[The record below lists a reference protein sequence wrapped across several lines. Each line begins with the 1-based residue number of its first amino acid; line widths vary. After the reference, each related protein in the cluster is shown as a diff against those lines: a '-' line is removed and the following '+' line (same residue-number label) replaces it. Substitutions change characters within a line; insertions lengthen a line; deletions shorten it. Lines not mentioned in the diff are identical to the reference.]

1 MPHPEN
7 YVAHGAP
14 DGWVSKSDLEAE
26 AFADE
31 REKMRASLRSSYVEI
46 DDALSSVERDIE
58 DIVEN
63 LDTHRAATLQARL
76 EMATARLLG
85 RALS

>member
-1 MPHPEN
+1 MPHPDN
-7 YVAHGAP
+7 YVAQGAP
-14 DGWVSKSDLEAE
+14 DGWVSKADLEDE

-31 REKMRASLRSSYVEI
+31 REKMRASLRASYVEI

-76 EMATARLLG
+76 EMATARLMG